1 MSQPG
6 LNVSA
11 IREDFPILHQT
22 MNGKPLV
29 YLDSTST
36 SQKPEAVI
44 RAMDEYYHKY
54 NANVHRG
61 VYALAEEATALYE
74 GARKKI
80 QKFIH
85 AKSYREIVY
94 TRNATEALNLVAYT
108 WARQNIR
115 TGDEIVT
122 TLLEHHSN
130 IVPWQLL
137 AQEKNATLKFVEVD
151 DQARL
156 LPDQIERLITEKT
169 KLVAVTMMS
178 NVAGTITPLKS
189 IIARAHA
196 IGAVV
201 VVDGAQGVP
210 HSPVDVQALDCDFL
224 AFSGHKMLG
233 PFIGILYGKRALL
246 EAMPPFLGGGDMIR
260 EVYRDHSTWN
270 DLPYKFEAGTPAIAE
285 AIGMGAAI
293 DYLST
298 LGMDNVRA
306 HERDLI
312 AYALNRFREL
322 DGVRVIGP
330 SSPDERG
337 GVLAFDI
344 AGVHPHDVA
353 QIFDREGLCVRA
365 GHHCAMPLHEQYG
378 LAATTRASFY
388 VYNIPEEVDTLVET
402 IKKVQQVFKSQ

>member
-1 MSQPG
+1 MSQSG

-11 IREDFPILHQT
+11 IREDFPILQQT
-22 MNGKPLV
+22 VNGKPLV

-36 SQKPEAVI
+36 SQKPEAVL
-44 RAMDEYYHKY
+44 RAMDEYYRRF

-61 VYALAEEATALYE
+61 VYYLAEEATARFE

-80 QKFIH
+80 QKFIN

-115 TGDEIVT
+115 AGDEIVT

-137 AQEKNATLKFVEVD
+137 AREKNATLQFIEVD

-156 LPDQIERLITEKT
+156 RPDHIEQFITAKT

-178 NVAGTITPLKS
+178 NVAGTITPLKA
-189 IIARAHA
+189 IIERAHA
-196 IGAVV
+196 VGAVV

-233 PFIGILYGKRALL
+233 PFLGILYGKRALL

-260 EVYRDHSTWN
+260 EVYRNRATWN
-270 DLPYKFEAGTPAIAE
+270 ELPHKFEAGTPAIAE
-285 AIGMGAAI
+285 AVGMGAAI
-293 DYLST
+293 DYLNT
-298 LGMDNVRA
+298 LGMENVRA

-312 AYALNRFREL
+312 AYALRKFREL

-330 SSPDERG
+330 QDPEQRG
-337 GVLAFDI
+337 AVLSFDL

-365 GHHCAMPLHEQYG
+365 GHHCAMPLHEHYG

-388 VYNIPEEVDTLVET
+388 VYNTPEEVDKLVET
-402 IKKVQQVFKSQ
+402 ISKVRQIFKSE

>member
-11 IREDFPILHQT
+11 IREDFPILQQT
-22 MNGKPLV
+22 VNGKPLV

-36 SQKPEAVI
+36 SQKPEAVL
-44 RAMDEYYHKY
+44 RAMDEYYRRF

-61 VYALAEEATALYE
+61 VYYLAEEATARFE

-80 QKFIH
+80 QKFIN

-115 TGDEIVT
+115 AGDEIVT

-137 AQEKNATLKFVEVD
+137 AREKNATLQFIEVD

-156 LPDQIERLITEKT
+156 RPDHIEQFITAKT

-178 NVAGTITPLKS
+178 NVAGTITPLKA
-189 IIARAHA
+189 IIERAHA
-196 IGAVV
+196 VGAVV

-233 PFIGILYGKRALL
+233 PFLGILYGKRALL

-260 EVYRDHSTWN
+260 EVYRDRATWN
-270 DLPYKFEAGTPAIAE
+270 ELPHKFEAGTPAIAE
-285 AIGMGAAI
+285 AVGMGAAI
-293 DYLST
+293 DYLNT
-298 LGMDNVRA
+298 LGMENVRA

-312 AYALNRFREL
+312 AYALRKFREL

-330 SSPDERG
+330 QDPEQRG
-337 GVLAFDI
+337 AVLSFDL

-365 GHHCAMPLHEQYG
+365 GHHCAMPLHEHYG

-388 VYNIPEEVDTLVET
+388 VYNTPEEVDKLVET
-402 IKKVQQVFKSQ
+402 IGKVRQIFKSE